1 MGDSLSNLTLLMPWI
16 FLGIGILASLLVS
29 SIRIQTKNPAKFVTL
44 ATLGLVMISSVH
56 LFGQETRTVL
66 SGLIEVSPLTCMALF
81 LISGIS
87 FLFVVGSSGYLNKE
101 KLHISDYYNLLLLVV
116 LGASVLVSAKDLFVM
131 FIALEV
137 MSLPAYA
144 LVGFRRND
152 PRSNEAALKYFI
164 LGGALGAVFLFGTSF
179 VFGATGSTQLAQ
191 IFEWSKTY
199 NGDLLLFVVG
209 HLLVLFAFL
218 FKVAAAPFHFW
229 KPDVY
234 EGAPISVT
242 GLMATVITTAAF
254 VVLMRLFHMVDFHT
268 PIWEPY
274 FESLKQM
281 IRATAILSLL
291 VGSTILILQKNLKR
305 MLAYSSINHTGYLL
319 LGVLGSLSHP
329 EQAYSIWFYLVGYSI
344 ITSGL
349 FLMLSQSETP
359 NDQGLELIDLA
370 GALKKNPLFATL
382 ASIFFF
388 SMAGMPFT
396 IGFFTKY
403 TVFMS
408 SISAGEVLLV
418 IISAV
423 CAVIASYGYLR
434 PIALMVM
441 RDPDPS
447 SASFVSTMSNQTVV
461 VFLAALCLILGVLPQ
476 TLIQI
481 TKGLE
486 LIP

>member
-1 MGDSLSNLTLLMPWI
+1 MSDSFSNLSELWPWI
-16 FLGIGILASLLVS
+16 FLGVGILTTLLVS
-29 SIRIQTKNPAKFVTL
+29 SIRIQTKIPAKIVTL
-44 ATLGLVMISSVH
+44 ITLGLVMISSAH
-56 LFGQETRTVL
+56 LFNGETKTVL
-66 SGLIEVSPLTCMALF
+66 GGLIEVSPLTCMTLF
-81 LISGIS
+81 LISAIS

-101 KLHISDYYNLLLLVV
+101 KLHISDYYNLLLLMV

-131 FIALEV
+131 FLALEL

-179 VFGATGSTQLAQ
+179 IFGATGTTQLAQ
-191 IFEWSKTY
+191 IFDWSKAY

-209 HLLVLFAFL
+209 HVLVLFAFL

-274 FESLKQM
+274 FEALKQL
-281 IRATAILSLL
+281 IRITAVLSLIA
-291 VGSTILILQKNLKR
+291 GSTILILQKNLKR

-349 FLMLSQSETP
+349 FIMLSQSETL
-359 NDQGLELIDLA
+359 NDQGLELVDLA
-370 GALKKNPLFATL
+370 GALKKNPVFATL

-396 IGFFTKY
+396 VGFFTKY

-418 IISAV
+418 VLSAV
-423 CAVIASYGYLR
+423 CAVVASYGYLR
-434 PIALMVM
+434 PVALMVM

-447 SASFVSTMSNQTVV
+447 SANFVGTVSNQAVV
-461 VFLAALCLILGVLPQ
+461 IFLAILCLLLGVLPQ
-476 TLIQI
+476 TLIQL